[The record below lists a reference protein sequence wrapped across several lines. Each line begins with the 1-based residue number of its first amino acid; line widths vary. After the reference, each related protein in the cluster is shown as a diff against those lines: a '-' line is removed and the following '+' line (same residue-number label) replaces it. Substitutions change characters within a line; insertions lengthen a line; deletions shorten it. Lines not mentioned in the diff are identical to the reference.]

1 MLYGFIYH
9 LQHGMIELHII
20 GFPYRQFIG
29 YTERQAKQ
37 KYREFCNL
45 KYKKICWM

>member
-9 LQHGMIELHII
+9 VNGNIELHVSNY
-20 GFPYRQFIG
+20 PYHMFIG

-37 KYREFCNL
+37 KYREIFGL
-45 KYKKICWM
+45 KHKKITWL